1 LKYLM
6 WLFKAALFF
15 TLFAFS
21 LNNQQVVSVNFFF
34 GTLWQAPL
42 VLVVLVAF
50 AAGLALGVLMMVPR
64 WWRSRKHAR
73 LAKASIQPAAEA
85 NAAPSALGATQAAQ
99 APHGI

>member
-64 WWRSRKHAR
+64 WWRSRKIAR
-73 LAKASIQPAAEA
+73 QVKAAQPAAEA
-85 NAAPSALGATQAAQ
+85 AATPGALGAMQASQ

>member
-1 LKYLM
+1 M

-50 AAGLALGVLMMVPR
+50 AAGVALGVLMMVPR
-64 WWRSRKHAR
+64 WWRSRKIAR
-73 LAKASIQPAAEA
+73 QAKAAQPAAKPT
-85 NAAPSALGATQAAQ
+85 AAPSPLQTSQAAAQ

>member
-1 LKYLM
+1 M

-73 LAKASIQPAAEA
+73 LANTLQPAAEA
-85 NAAPSALGATQAAQ
+85 SAAPSALAATQASQ

>member
-1 LKYLM
+1 MKYLM

-73 LAKASIQPAAEA
+73 QAKAAQPAAEA
-85 NAAPSALGATQAAQ
+85 AATPGALGATQASQ

>member
-64 WWRSRKHAR
+64 WWRSRKIAR
-73 LAKASIQPAAEA
+73 QAKAAQPAAEA
-85 NAAPSALGATQAAQ
+85 AATPGAVGAAQASQ

>member
-1 LKYLM
+1 M

-50 AAGLALGVLMMVPR
+50 AAGLSLGVLMMVPR

-73 LAKASIQPAAEA
+73 QANTIQPAAEGS
-85 NAAPSALGATQAAQ
+85 AAPSALGSTQAAQ

>member
-1 LKYLM
+1 MKYFM

-21 LNNQQVVSVNFFF
+21 LNNQQVVSVYFFF
-34 GTLWQAPL
+34 GTQWQAPL
-42 VLVVLVAF
+42 VLVVLVVF

-64 WWRSRKHAR
+64 WWRSRKSAR
-73 LAKASIQPAAEA
+73 QAKAAQPATEA
-85 NAAPSALGATQAAQ
+85 ATTPTALQATQEAQ

>member
-64 WWRSRKHAR
+64 WWRGRKIAR
-73 LAKASIQPAAEA
+73 QVKAAQPVAEA
-85 NAAPSALGATQAAQ
+85 TATPGALGATQASQ
-99 APHGI
+99 APRGI

>member
-1 LKYLM
+1 LKYIM
-6 WLFKAALFF
+6 WLLKAALFF

-64 WWRSRKHAR
+64 WWRSRKIAR
-73 LAKASIQPAAEA
+73 QATAVQPASEA
-85 NAAPSALGATQAAQ
+85 AATPSPHQTTPAAQ

>member
-1 LKYLM
+1 M

-50 AAGLALGVLMMVPR
+50 AAGLSLGVLMMVPR
-64 WWRSRKHAR
+64 WWRSRKQVR
-73 LAKASIQPAAEA
+73 LAGATQPAAEGS
-85 NAAPSALGATQAAQ
+85 AAPSAQCSTQAAQ

>member
-1 LKYLM
+1 M

-73 LAKASIQPAAEA
+73 QAKAAQPAAEA
-85 NAAPSALGATQAAQ
+85 AATPGALGATQASQ